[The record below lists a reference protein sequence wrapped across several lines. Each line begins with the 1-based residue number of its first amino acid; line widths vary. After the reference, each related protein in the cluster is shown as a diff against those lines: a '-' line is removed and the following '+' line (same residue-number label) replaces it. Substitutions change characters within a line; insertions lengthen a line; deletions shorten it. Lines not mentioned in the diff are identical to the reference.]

1 MTRGRR
7 FERLARDF
15 LVSQGLR
22 FVEANFATRF
32 GEIDLIMLD
41 GRVLVFVEVKYR
53 SSERFGTSLE
63 QVTQGKI
70 RRIKLAAQAYLQ
82 AYPAQVEAVRFDV
95 VGISPEG
102 KGYRFKW
109 VKGAF
114 Q

>member
-7 FERLARDF
+7 YERLAREF
-15 LVSQGLR
+15 QVSQGLR
-22 FVEANFATRF
+22 LVEANYAARF

-41 GRVLVFVEVKYR
+41 GRVLVVVEGIYR
-53 SSERFGTSLE
+53 SSERVGTSVE

-95 VGISPEG
+95 VGISPVG
-102 KGYRFKW
+102 KGYRFNW